1 MNDDRHEGALAGIRV
16 IDAGLLVQGPQ
27 AGLTLSDLGADVVKV
42 ELPGVGDQ
50 ARWIPISTA
59 DPRSPYHV
67 ACNRGKRSITLDL
80 RVASAKDAFLRLVR
94 RSDVLLS
101 NFTPGTLDDWGLG
114 YEALRKV
121 NPRLIYASGSV
132 FGPEGPSAS
141 TKGADLTGQAAGGLI
156 STTGVDGS
164 DPSPVGATIADHIA
178 SQNMTAG
185 ILAAI
190 IARARTGRGQRVDVS
205 LFGGQIYAQAG
216 EYTHY
221 FLSGQIPG
229 RSNYGHPLLHAAYG
243 IVPTSDGWL
252 AIVGVPPSE
261 RVAFYAALERP
272 ELAYDERFKPPVYT
286 PEVKRELFAILV
298 EVFPSR
304 TTAEWCERLAA
315 AHCRFARVNDY
326 AQAANDPHAAI
337 NGYILDVDHPEWGK
351 VRAVGSPI
359 GLSDTPARPSAV
371 APELGQN
378 TEEVLLE
385 LGYTWD
391 DIARLREA
399 GAI

>member
-1 MNDDRHEGALAGIRV
+1 VRNDGAEGALAGIRV

-50 ARWIPISTA
+50 ARWIPIGVD

-80 RVASAKDAFLRLVR
+80 RVAPGKEAFVKLVQ
-94 RSDVLLS
+94 SYDVLLS
-101 NFTPGTLDDWGLG
+101 NFAPGTLDDWGLG
-114 YEALRKV
+114 YETLSAL
-121 NPRLIYASGSV
+121 NPRLIYATGSV
-132 FGPEGPSAS
+132 YGPEGPSAS
-141 TKGADLTGQAAGGLI
+141 AKGADLAAQAAGGLI

-164 DPSPVGATIADHIA
+164 DPTPIGATIADHIA

-190 IARARTGRGQRVDVS
+190 IARSRTGRGQRVDVS
-205 LFGGQIYAQAG
+205 LFGGQIYAQAA

-229 RSNYGHPLLHAAYG
+229 RSNYGHPLLNAAYG

-252 AIVGVPPSE
+252 AIVGVPVSD
-261 RVAFYAALERP
+261 RSAFYAALERP
-272 ELAYDERFKPPVYT
+272 ELAEDERFTPLIYT
-286 PEVKRELFAILV
+286 TETKRELFEIFAQ
-298 EVFPSR
+298 VFPTR
-304 TTAEWCERLAA
+304 TTAEWSERLAA
-315 AHCRFARVNDY
+315 ANCRFAPVNNY
-326 AQAANDPHAAI
+326 AQAASDPHAAI

-351 VRAVGSPI
+351 TRVIGCPI
-359 GLSDTPARPSAV
+359 GLSETPARPSAT
-371 APELGQN
+371 APELGQD

-385 LGYTWD
+385 LGYSWN
-391 DIARLREA
+391 DIAALRDA

>member
-1 MNDDRHEGALAGIRV
+1 VSNDGAEGALAGIKV

-50 ARWIPISTA
+50 ARWIPISVA
-59 DPRSPYHV
+59 DPRGPYHV

-80 RVASAKDAFLRLVR
+80 RVVSGKDAFLRLVR

-101 NFTPGTLDDWGLG
+101 NFTPGTLEHWGLG
-114 YEALRKV
+114 YETLREL
-121 NPRLIYASGSV
+121 NPRLVYATGSV
-132 FGPEGPSAS
+132 FGPEGPSARM
-141 TKGADLTGQAAGGLI
+141 KGADLTAQAAGGLI

-164 DPSPVGATIADHIA
+164 DPTPVGATIADHIA

-190 IARARTGRGQRVDVS
+190 IARARSGRGQRVDVS
-205 LFGGQIYAQAG
+205 LFGGQIYAQAA

-229 RSNYGHPLLHAAYG
+229 RSNYGHPLLNAAYG

-261 RVAFYAALERP
+261 RDAFYAALERP
-272 ELAYDERFKPPVYT
+272 DLAEDERFQPLLYT

-298 EVFPSR
+298 EIFPNR
-304 TTAEWCERLAA
+304 TTAEWCERLNAA
-315 AHCRFARVNDY
+315 NCRFAAVNDY

-337 NGYILDVDHPEWGK
+337 NGYILDVDHPEWGR
-351 VRAVGSPI
+351 VRVVGSPI

-378 TEEVLLE
+378 TEEILLE

-391 DIARLREA
+391 DITTFREA